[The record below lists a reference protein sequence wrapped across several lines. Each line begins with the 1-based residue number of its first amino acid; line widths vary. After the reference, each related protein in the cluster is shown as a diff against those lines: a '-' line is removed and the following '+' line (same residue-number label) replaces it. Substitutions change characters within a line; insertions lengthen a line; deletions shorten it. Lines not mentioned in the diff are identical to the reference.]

1 MSVFLLTVLDCL
13 LLFFICFPLFWLVAD
28 YATYQNFDKPQMAVK
43 KNKQVLFLII
53 VSSEDCVYIFLFM

>member
-1 MSVFLLTVLDCL
+1 MSVFLLTVLDC

-28 YATYQNFDKPQMAVK
+28 YATCQNFDKPQMAVK